1 MSGLSALGILKC
13 ENTGS
18 DLDDVTRSVNM
29 RRLGTENS
37 RIRRFMMENSLE
49 FTRKII
55 SKNRGVELA
64 QKMEKIKA
72 NCIWENWSERS
83 MKHHR

>member
-1 MSGLSALGILKC
+1 MKC

-55 SKNRGVELA
+55 NKNRGVELA
-64 QKMEKIKA
+64 QKMEKKIKA

>member
-1 MSGLSALGILKC
+1 MKC

-29 RRLGTENS
+29 RRLRTENS
-37 RIRRFMMENSLE
+37 RIRRSMMENSLE

-55 SKNRGVELA
+55 KKSRSRASAENEKSKQIAYG
-64 QKMEKIKA
+64 KIGA
-72 NCIWENWSERS
+72 SVQ
-83 MKHHR
+83 

>member
-1 MSGLSALGILKC
+1 MKC

-29 RRLGTENS
+29 RRVGTENS
-37 RIRRFMMENSLE
+37 RIRRFMIENSLE

-55 SKNRGVELA
+55 NKNRGVELA
-64 QKMEKIKA
+64 QKMGKKSKQIAYGKIGA
-72 NCIWENWSERS
+72 SVQ
-83 MKHHR
+83 